1 MPVWTIA
8 GEAAKA
14 WDATAQTMEY
24 RQISDAE
31 LTFQSI
37 GVDELILGITT
48 QSLASYT
55 PPELG
60 QVIKIYRSGTLFF
73 TGTVTD
79 IQSQNTSGL
88 SITVSGPWWW
98 LDRIAYTTPQT
109 DSAGSTADRLTGVFG
124 TAGAGTNL
132 KTAIEI
138 AINTAVALGA
148 PMANIAGGS
157 AVATYFDLPRIT
169 LNQASCSG
177 VLTELLRIVPDTM
190 TYFDYS
196 TATPTLQVT
205 RRGVATAVDLTVG
218 TSPIDAMSINPVFEL
233 KVNQVVLPYVDR
245 DTLGRTV
252 YQTQS
257 SGTAAAG
264 KIQVVTMGGPELDTF
279 LPNDLFE
286 KATIRTAA
294 SIGEFAVAAD
304 RQFDAAR
311 ALGLTTI
318 GASLST
324 YTFSAANSVSSLPD
338 FDYKY
343 VVAASTLSNAEGNP
357 VSPTGKYFSYGENI
371 PDWAVEENG
380 LIPVTLA
387 GLYYT
392 TWISQTT
399 FYFAGGYYDDTTLH
413 DVPNWFY
420 AVPSLTLTAGAYRG
434 SRFAADSVKLYT
446 GALNAT
452 GFLSTTSYHWTG
464 TARSSSSTTKIQLA
478 VGASS
483 VDDYYVGLTVS
494 WRTNSSGTTP
504 SGTFTDTITDYVGS
518 TRLATLTSTWSST
531 QKPANGLTY
540 QLQGHPLYREAEYS
554 FLAPPAGLAAN
565 LLAAQSFIVYEGQI
579 STTEQTAGAVRYR
592 GKKINVIGS
601 LTAHSTMGAMVS
613 GETLNLFSGQ
623 TTISLGTPPRVD
635 YRSLTE
641 RIRKT
646 PQDNIVF
653 V

>member
-14 WDATAQTMEY
+14 WDATAQSMEY
-24 RQISDAE
+24 RQIADAE
-31 LTFQSI
+31 LTFRSI
-37 GVDELILGITT
+37 GVDELIIGIIT

-60 QVIKIYRSGTLFF
+60 QIIKIYRSGTLFF

-132 KTAIEI
+132 KTAIET

-148 PMANIAGGS
+148 PMANISGGS

-205 RRGVATAVDLTVG
+205 RRGVATAVDFTVG

-257 SGTAAAG
+257 SGTASAG

-286 KATIRTAA
+286 KATVKSYTTLEPFVID
-294 SIGEFAVAAD
+294 AD
-304 RQFDAAR
+304 RQFENAKTR
-311 ALGLTTI
+311 GLTNQI
-318 GASLST
+318 QVEGS
-324 YTFSAANSVSSLPD
+324 
-338 FDYKY
+338 FDYY
-343 VVAASTLSNAEGNP
+343 RDTTFASARQRYYFPIPVYTDNNGNP
-357 VSPTGKYFSYGENI
+357 VVYAGQNFLMSENL
-371 PDWAVEENG
+371 PQWAIDENG
-380 LIPVTLA
+380 LTPVTVT
-387 GLYYT
+387 GKWGYK
-392 TWISQTT
+392 WFDQTT
-399 FYFAGGYYDDTTLH
+399 DIPIWTNDLQVIFEFQ
-413 DVPNWFY
+413 
-420 AVPSLTLTAGAYRG
+420 AYN
-434 SRFAADSVKLYT
+434 SNTADS
-446 GALNAT
+446 
-452 GFLSTTSYHWTG
+452 H
-464 TARSSSSTTKIQLA
+464 
-478 VGASS
+478 
-483 VDDYYVGLTVS
+483 
-494 WRTNSSGTTP
+494 
-504 SGTFTDTITDYVGS
+504 
-518 TRLATLTSTWSST
+518 
-531 QKPANGLTY
+531 
-540 QLQGHPLYREAEYS
+540 
-554 FLAPPAGLAAN
+554 
-565 LLAAQSFIVYEGQI
+565 
-579 STTEQTAGAVRYR
+579 
-592 GKKINVIGS
+592 
-601 LTAHSTMGAMVS
+601 
-613 GETLNLFSGQ
+613 
-623 TTISLGTPPRVD
+623 
-635 YRSLTE
+635 
-641 RIRKT
+641 
-646 PQDNIVF
+646 F
-653 V
+653 VHY

>member
-14 WDATAQTMEY
+14 WDATAQSMEY
-24 RQISDAE
+24 RQIADAE

-37 GVDELILGITT
+37 GVDELILGIIT

-60 QVIKIYRSGTLFF
+60 QTIKIYRSGTLFF

-88 SITVSGPWWW
+88 NITVSGPWWW

-132 KTAIEI
+132 KTAIET
-138 AINTAVALGA
+138 AINTSVALGA

-205 RRGVATAVDLTVG
+205 RRGVASAVDFTVG

-257 SGTAAAG
+257 SGTASAG

-286 KATIRTAA
+286 KATVKSYTTLESFVID
-294 SIGEFAVAAD
+294 AD
-304 RQFDAAR
+304 RQFENAKTR
-311 ALGLTTI
+311 GLVNQI
-318 GASLST
+318 QVEGS
-324 YTFSAANSVSSLPD
+324 
-338 FDYKY
+338 FDYY
-343 VVAASTLSNAEGNP
+343 RDTTFASARQRYYFPQPVYTDNNGNP
-357 VSPTGKYFSYGENI
+357 VVFTSQKFLMSENLPQWAIDENALTPVTVTGKWGFQWFDQTS
-371 PDWAVEENG
+371 D
-380 LIPVTLA
+380 IPVWTNDLQVNFEFQA
-387 GLYYT
+387 YNSNTANSHFVHYT
-392 TWISQTT
+392 NT
-399 FYFAGGYYDDTTLH
+399 
-413 DVPNWFY
+413 Y
-420 AVPSLTLTAGAYRG
+420 A
-434 SRFAADSVKLYT
+434 
-446 GALNAT
+446 AT
-452 GFLSTTSYHWTG
+452 GYLASTAYHWTG

-494 WRTNSSGTTP
+494 WKTTDGA
-504 SGTFTDTITDYVGS
+504 SFTDTITDYVGS

-540 QLQGHPLYREAEYS
+540 QLQGHPLYRAADYS

-565 LLAAQSFIVYEGQI
+565 LLAAQSFIIYEGQI

-613 GETLNLFSGQ
+613 GETLNLFTGQ

-653 V
+653 T

>member
-132 KTAIEI
+132 KTAIET

-218 TSPIDAMSINPVFEL
+218 TSPIDAMTINPVFEL

-257 SGTAAAG
+257 SGTPSAG

-279 LPNDLFE
+279 LPNDLFD
-286 KATIRTAA
+286 KATVRTAA
-294 SIGEFAVAAD
+294 NINEFAVAAD

-318 GASLST
+318 GASLNSNAF
-324 YTFSAANSVSSLPD
+324 YYSNSVSALPSTSS
-338 FDYKY
+338 KY
-343 VVAASTLSNAEGNP
+343 VVAASTLSNAEGDP
-357 VSPTGKYFSYGENI
+357 VSATGKYFTIAENM
-371 PDWAVEENG
+371 PEWAIEENG

-387 GLYYT
+387 GLFYT

-399 FYFAGGYYDDTTLH
+399 YYFADGSYDDTTLYN
-413 DVPNWFY
+413 VPNWFY
-420 AVPSLTLTAGAYRG
+420 AVPLTLTAKGYRG
-434 SRFAADSVKLYT
+434 TRYAADDINLYT
-446 GALNAT
+446 GPLNAT
-452 GFLSTTSYHWTG
+452 GFLSSTSYHWTG

-494 WRTNSSGTTP
+494 WRTNPSGTTA

-579 STTEQTAGAVRYR
+579 STTEDTAGAVRYR

-613 GETLNLFSGQ
+613 GETLNLFTGQ

>member
-14 WDATAQTMEY
+14 WDATAQSMEY
-24 RQISDAE
+24 RQIADAE

-37 GVDELILGITT
+37 GVDELILGIIT

-60 QVIKIYRSGTLFF
+60 QTIKIYRSGTLFF

-88 SITVSGPWWW
+88 NITVSGPWWW

-132 KTAIEI
+132 KTAIET
-138 AINTAVALGA
+138 AINTSVALGA

-205 RRGVATAVDLTVG
+205 RRGVASAVDFTVG

-257 SGTAAAG
+257 SGTASAG

-286 KATIRTAA
+286 KATVKSYTTLESFVID
-294 SIGEFAVAAD
+294 AD
-304 RQFDAAR
+304 RQFENAKTR
-311 ALGLTTI
+311 GLTNQI
-318 GASLST
+318 QVEGGFHYYNST
-324 YTFSAANSVSSLPD
+324 TFAPPINFYNFPQPVYTDN
-338 FDYKY
+338 
-343 VVAASTLSNAEGNP
+343 NGNP
-357 VSPTGKYFSYGENI
+357 VVFTSQKFLMSENL
-371 PDWAVEENG
+371 PQWAIEENG
-380 LIPVTLA
+380 LTPVTVTGKWGYQWYDQTDDIPNWTKDLQVNFEFQA
-387 GLYYT
+387 Y
-392 TWISQTT
+392 SQTSPT
-399 FYFAGGYYDDTTLH
+399 VIHF
-413 DVPNWFY
+413 V
-420 AVPSLTLTAGAYRG
+420 
-434 SRFAADSVKLYT
+434 LYT
-446 GALNAT
+446 NTYAAT
-452 GFLSTTSYHWTG
+452 GYLASTAYHWTG

-478 VGASS
+478 LAASS
-483 VDDYYVGLTVS
+483 IDDYYVGLTVS
-494 WRTNSSGTTP
+494 WKTTAGA
-504 SGTFTDTITDYVGS
+504 SFTDTITDYVGS
-518 TRLATLTSTWSST
+518 TRLATLTSTWSAT

-540 QLQGHPLYREAEYS
+540 QLQGHPLYRAADYS

-613 GETLNLFSGQ
+613 GETLNLFTGQ

-653 V
+653 T

>member
-14 WDATAQTMEY
+14 WDATAQSMEY
-24 RQISDAE
+24 RQIADAE

-37 GVDELILGITT
+37 GVDELILGIIT

-60 QVIKIYRSGTLFF
+60 QTIKIYRSGTLFF

-88 SITVSGPWWW
+88 NITVSGPWWW

-132 KTAIEI
+132 KTAIET
-138 AINTAVALGA
+138 AINTSVALGA

-205 RRGVATAVDLTVG
+205 RRGVASAVDFTVG

-257 SGTAAAG
+257 SGTASAG

-286 KATIRTAA
+286 KATVRTAA

-318 GASLST
+318 GASLSS
-324 YTFSAANSVSSLPD
+324 YSFYYSNSVSALPSTSS
-338 FDYKY
+338 KY
-343 VVAASTLSNAEGNP
+343 VVAASTLSNAEGDP
-357 VSPTGKYFSYGENI
+357 VSPAGKYFTIAENM
-371 PDWAVEENG
+371 PDWAIEENG

-387 GLYYT
+387 GLFYT
-392 TWISQTT
+392 TWISQTAY
-399 FYFAGGYYDDTTLH
+399 YFADGSYDDTTLYN
-413 DVPNWFY
+413 VPNWFY
-420 AVPSLTLTAGAYRG
+420 GVPLTLTAKGYRG
-434 SRFAADSVKLYT
+434 TRYEADDIILYT
-446 GALNAT
+446 GPLNAT
-452 GFLSTTSYHWTG
+452 GFLSSTSYHWTG

-494 WRTNSSGTTP
+494 WRTNPSGTTA

-518 TRLATLTSTWSST
+518 TRLATLTSTWSAT

-540 QLQGHPLYREAEYS
+540 QLQGHPLYRAAEYS

-579 STTEQTAGAVRYR
+579 STTEDTAGAVRYR

-613 GETLNLFSGQ
+613 GETLNLFTGQ

-653 V
+653 T

>member
-1 MPVWTIA
+1 
-8 GEAAKA
+8 
-14 WDATAQTMEY
+14 
-24 RQISDAE
+24 
-31 LTFQSI
+31 
-37 GVDELILGITT
+37 
-48 QSLASYT
+48 
-55 PPELG
+55 
-60 QVIKIYRSGTLFF
+60 
-73 TGTVTD
+73 
-79 IQSQNTSGL
+79 
-88 SITVSGPWWW
+88 
-98 LDRIAYTTPQT
+98 
-109 DSAGSTADRLTGVFG
+109 VFG

-132 KTAIEI
+132 KTAIET

-205 RRGVATAVDLTVG
+205 RRGVATAVDFTVG
-218 TSPIDAMSINPVFEL
+218 TSPIDAMTINPVFEL

-279 LPNDLFE
+279 LPNDLFD
-286 KATIRTAA
+286 KATVRTAA
-294 SIGEFAVAAD
+294 NIGEFAVAAD

-311 ALGLTTI
+311 TLGLTTI
-318 GASLST
+318 GASLSP
-324 YTFSAANSVSSLPD
+324 YTFSTSSSVSSLPTLSS
-338 FDYKY
+338 KY
-343 VVAASTLSNAEGNP
+343 VVAASTLTNAEGDP
-357 VSPTGKYFSYGENI
+357 VSPTGKFFTVADNL

-387 GLYYT
+387 GLFYT
-392 TWISQTT
+392 EWISETS
-399 FYFAGGYYDDTTLH
+399 YYDAGGYYDHT
-413 DVPNWFY
+413 DVYNAPNWFFS
-420 AVPSLTLTAGAYRG
+420 VQLTRTASGFRG
-434 SRFAADSVKLYT
+434 SRTQADYVQLYT
-446 GALNAT
+446 GPLNAT
-452 GFLSTTSYHWTG
+452 GFLSSTSYHWTG
-464 TARSSSSTTKIQLA
+464 VARSSSSTTKIQLA

-483 VDDYYVGLTVS
+483 VDDYYIGLTVS
-494 WRTNSSGTTP
+494 WRTSGGA
-504 SGTFTDTITDYVGS
+504 SFTDTITDYVGS
-518 TRLATLTSTWSST
+518 TRLATLTSTWST
-531 QKPANGLTY
+531 AQKPANGQTY
-540 QLQGHPLYREAEYS
+540 QLQGHPLYRAADYN

-579 STTEQTAGAVRYR
+579 STTEDTVGAVRYR

>member
-14 WDATAQTMEY
+14 WDATAQSMEY
-24 RQISDAE
+24 RQIADAE
-31 LTFQSI
+31 LTFRSI
-37 GVDELILGITT
+37 GVDELIIGIIT

-60 QVIKIYRSGTLFF
+60 QTIKIYRSGTLFF

-88 SITVSGPWWW
+88 NITVSGPWWW

-132 KTAIEI
+132 KTAIET
-138 AINTAVALGA
+138 AINTSVALGA

-205 RRGVATAVDLTVG
+205 RRGVASAVDFTVG

-257 SGTAAAG
+257 SGTASAG

-318 GASLST
+318 GASLSP
-324 YTFSAANSVSSLPD
+324 YTFSYAYAVSALPTLGS
-338 FDYKY
+338 KY
-343 VVAASTLSNAEGNP
+343 VVAASTLNNAEGDP
-357 VSPTGKYFSYGENI
+357 VSATGKYFTIGENL
-371 PDWAVEENG
+371 PDWAIEENG

-387 GLYYT
+387 GLFYT
-392 TWISQTT
+392 TWISETS
-399 FYFAGGYYDDTTLH
+399 FYDTGGYYDYTDIYN
-413 DVPNWFY
+413 VPNWFNS
-420 AVPSLTLTAGAYRG
+420 VQLTRTASGFRG
-434 SRFAADSVKLYT
+434 SRTQADYIQLYT
-446 GALNAT
+446 GPLNAT
-452 GFLSTTSYHWTG
+452 GFLSSTSYHWTG
-464 TARSSSSTTKIQLA
+464 VARSSSSTTKIQLA

-494 WRTNSSGTTP
+494 WRTSGGA
-504 SGTFTDTITDYVGS
+504 SFTDTITDYVGS
-518 TRLATLTSTWSST
+518 TRLATLTSTWSAT

-613 GETLNLFSGQ
+613 GETLNLFTGQ

-653 V
+653 T

>member
-132 KTAIEI
+132 KTAIET

-205 RRGVATAVDLTVG
+205 RRGVATAVDFTVG
-218 TSPIDAMSINPVFEL
+218 TSPIDAMTINPVFEL

-279 LPNDLFE
+279 LPNDLFD
-286 KATIRTAA
+286 KATVRTAA
-294 SIGEFAVAAD
+294 NINEFAVAAD

-318 GASLST
+318 GASLNSNAF
-324 YTFSAANSVSSLPD
+324 YYSNSVSALPSTSS
-338 FDYKY
+338 KY
-343 VVAASTLSNAEGNP
+343 VVAASTLSNAEGDP
-357 VSPTGKYFSYGENI
+357 VSATGKYFTIAENM
-371 PDWAVEENG
+371 PEWAIEENG

-387 GLYYT
+387 GLFYT

-399 FYFAGGYYDDTTLH
+399 YYFADGSYDDTTLYN
-413 DVPNWFY
+413 VPNWFY
-420 AVPSLTLTAGAYRG
+420 AVPLTLTAKGYRG
-434 SRFAADSVKLYT
+434 TRYAADDIILYT
-446 GALNAT
+446 GPLNAT
-452 GFLSTTSYHWTG
+452 GFLSSTSYHWTG

-494 WRTNSSGTTP
+494 WRTNPSGTTA

-579 STTEQTAGAVRYR
+579 STTEDTAGAVRYR

-613 GETLNLFSGQ
+613 GETLNLFTGQ